1 MQSST
6 QPAGNANRLSA
17 ELARPRII
25 PHPTKGTIEF
35 EHGQNVAKLGKMTPI
50 VNGPFHAMP
59 FRPSTALSLDRI
71 GGTHDW
77 RQTWPRQVR
86 QAVGQAGR
94 YWQICLNN

>member
-1 MQSST
+1 
-6 QPAGNANRLSA
+6 
-17 ELARPRII
+17 
-25 PHPTKGTIEF
+25 
-35 EHGQNVAKLGKMTPI
+35 MTPI